1 MKTYRV
7 YQVDS
12 FTRERFSGNPAGVV
26 PDADGLTEKEM
37 QNIARELNNSE
48 TAFLFSSNS
57 DEYDVHVRF
66 LRQYG
71 KCPSAATRR

>member
-1 MKTYRV
+1 MRARGRTPDNRAYGRKKNIYMRTYRV

-12 FTRERFSGNPAGVV
+12 FTREKFSGNPAGVV
-26 PDADGLTEKEM
+26 PDANGLTEKEM

-57 DEYDVHVRF
+57 EE
-66 LRQYG
+66 
-71 KCPSAATRR
+71 